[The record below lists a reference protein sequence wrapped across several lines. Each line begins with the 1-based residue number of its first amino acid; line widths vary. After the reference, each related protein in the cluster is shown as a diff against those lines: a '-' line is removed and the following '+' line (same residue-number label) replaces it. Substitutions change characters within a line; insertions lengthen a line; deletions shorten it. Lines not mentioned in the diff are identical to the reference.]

1 MMNWTMNDKTVA
13 QVEYYVARM
22 QAARQKDETS
32 LRSVIANLFS
42 QEKDAAKDAA
52 VAPAYMKP
60 LSVPVDSAY
69 ALADYIIDLTGKNCE
84 MTELFLEDQA
94 AAVDQWLNEVAE
106 DCKSAQEL
114 VERYDLIEKAL
125 KHTISNF
132 RAGRNLV
139 NGVYAPY
146 DGEVTIEAAYAL
158 RGRIVATITAMNPSG
173 DALRRMGKQLRGMRQ
188 GSVARF
194 EHFTHGGLEVKAMTA
209 AVIYALR
216 CDGSLPAE
224 TDDVMLEQ
232 IIAEVCK
239 NVDMQAIA
247 DTMQL
252 SQDTYSTV
260 YVVLSSVFVVS
271 IAGALF
277 TVVRGVGSAA
287 VGAAIAANPAL
298 AIVAAFA
305 VMAVMPC
312 VFECVTEM
320 IHETSAKAADFAREH
335 EKDINAVKQA
345 ARAAREKCA
354 AVFEKIADAVKT
366 HVVDPVVEQVEQVQQ
381 QNVQQAEQSAQA

>member
-1 MMNWTMNDKTVA
+1 MMNWTMNEKTIA
-13 QVEYYVARM
+13 QVEHYVARM
-22 QAARQKDETS
+22 QAARAKDEAS

-42 QEKDAAKDAA
+42 REKDAAKDAA
-52 VAPAYMKP
+52 IAPAYMKP
-60 LSVPVDSAY
+60 LTIPMDSAY
-69 ALADYIIDLTGKNCE
+69 TLADYIIDLTGKNCE

-94 AAVDQWLNEVAE
+94 AAVDQWLNEAVE

-114 VERYDLIEKAL
+114 VKRYYLIEKAL
-125 KHTISNF
+125 THTINNF

-139 NGVYAPY
+139 AGTYAPY
-146 DGEVTIEAAYAL
+146 DGEVSIEAAYAM
-158 RGRIVATITAMNPSG
+158 RGRIVSMITAMNPSE
-173 DALRRMGKQLRGMRQ
+173 DALRRMGKQLRDLKQ
-188 GSVARF
+188 GGVARF

-224 TDDVMLEQ
+224 MDDVMLEQ
-232 IIAEVCK
+232 IVAEVCK

-252 SQDTYSTV
+252 SQDAYSTV
-260 YVVLSSVFVVS
+260 YVVMSSVFVVS
-271 IAGALF
+271 LAGALF
-277 TVVRGVGSAA
+277 AVVKGVGNAA
-287 VGAAIAANPAL
+287 IGAAIVANPAL

-305 VMAVMPC
+305 VVAVMPF

-320 IHETSAKAADFAREH
+320 IQDTSDKAAAFAREH
-335 EKDINAVKQA
+335 EKDINAVKQT

-366 HVVDPVVEQVEQVQQ
+366 HVADPVVEHVEQVQ
-381 QNVQQAEQSAQA
+381 QNVQQAEQNAQA

>member
-173 DALRRMGKQLRGMRQ
+173 DALRRMGKQLRDLKQ

-224 TDDVMLEQ
+224 MDDVMLEQ
-232 IIAEVCK
+232 IVAEVCK

-252 SQDTYSTV
+252 SQDAYSTV
-260 YVVLSSVFVVS
+260 YVVMSSVFVVS
-271 IAGALF
+271 LAGALF
-277 TVVRGVGSAA
+277 AVVKGVGNAA
-287 VGAAIAANPAL
+287 IGAAIVANPAL

-381 QNVQQAEQSAQA
+381 QNMQQAEQSAQA

>member
-22 QAARQKDETS
+22 QAARQKDEAS

-94 AAVDQWLNEVAE
+94 AAVDQWLNEAVE

-114 VERYDLIEKAL
+114 VERYYLIEKAL
-125 KHTISNF
+125 THTINNF

-173 DALRRMGKQLRGMRQ
+173 DALRRMGKQLRGLRQ

-277 TVVRGVGSAA
+277 TVVKGVGSAA

-381 QNVQQAEQSAQA
+381 QNMQQAEQSAQA

>member
-22 QAARQKDETS
+22 QAARQKDEAS

-173 DALRRMGKQLRGMRQ
+173 DALRRMGKQLRDLRQ

-305 VMAVMPC
+305 VMAAMPC

-381 QNVQQAEQSAQA
+381 QNMQQAEQSAQA

>member
-22 QAARQKDETS
+22 QAARQKDEAS

-173 DALRRMGKQLRGMRQ
+173 DALRRMGKQLRGLRQ

-277 TVVRGVGSAA
+277 TVVKGVGSAA

-366 HVVDPVVEQVEQVQQ
+366 HVVDPVVEQVEQVQH